1 MELLKLPNIQCNH
14 EKNKAGDI
22 TLSDFKLYYNVIVI
36 KKEVWHWNKKTKIHV
51 QKEQN
56 KMPGNKSKHIWLNNI
71 TQWN

>member
-36 KKEVWHWNKKTKIHV
+36 KKEV
-51 QKEQN
+51 
-56 KMPGNKSKHIWLNNI
+56 
-71 TQWN
+71 